1 MENWE
6 ILLDK
11 KETYIIGVSGGPDS
25 MALLDMCKKQGYSLV
40 VAHMNYQKRD
50 SALRDEEIVRKYCE
64 ENGIP
69 CVIRKQNKTCQGNFQ
84 AFAREERYRFYK
96 ELLDEYKA
104 QRVLLA
110 HHLDDHLET
119 YLMQKQRKSQGE
131 WHGIKEKTEIFGCP
145 IFRPLLSFTK
155 AQLEMYCKKQGVEFG
170 IDESNL
176 TDDYTRNKIRHE
188 QIEHMTMEEKLD
200 LAQKI
205 QEENERLLQ
214 ENKKARHF
222 LSQWDFDVSSLLE
235 LDENLRYRC
244 LFLWIKDK
252 TKTSLS
258 AKQLS
263 KIQQLLYKKD
273 SWEIP
278 VKDKILYQEYGK
290 LDFDDGSDISY
301 AYEYN
306 SLKYGKTPYF
316 EISKTGRGV
325 EALTLSEKD
334 FPITIRNVK
343 EADRIT
349 LRFGTKKVHRWFI
362 DRKIPRKQRKVW
374 PVVVNAANNIVLVP
388 GIGCD
393 IAHFSN
399 NPNIF
404 VLK

>member
-104 QRVLLA
+104 QGVLLA

-119 YLMQKQRKSQGE
+119 YLMQKQRKSLGE

-145 IFRPLLSFTK
+145 ILRPLLSFTK
-155 AQLEMYCKKQGVEFG
+155 AQLEMYCKKQGVAFG

-188 QIEHMTMEEKLD
+188 QIEHMTMEEKLN

-301 AYEYN
+301 AY
-306 SLKYGKTPYF
+306 G
-316 EISKTGRGV
+316 
-325 EALTLSEKD
+325 
-334 FPITIRNVK
+334 
-343 EADRIT
+343 
-349 LRFGTKKVHRWFI
+349 
-362 DRKIPRKQRKVW
+362 
-374 PVVVNAANNIVLVP
+374 
-388 GIGCD
+388 
-393 IAHFSN
+393 
-399 NPNIF
+399 
-404 VLK
+404 